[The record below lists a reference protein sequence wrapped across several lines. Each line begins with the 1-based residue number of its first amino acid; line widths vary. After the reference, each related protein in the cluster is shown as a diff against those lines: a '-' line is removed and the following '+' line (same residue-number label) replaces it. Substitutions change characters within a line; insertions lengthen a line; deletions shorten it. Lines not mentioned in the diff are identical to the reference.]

1 MCYNYTLR
9 DFLLGTVR
17 VKNGWVSEWVGW
29 SNYQK
34 KAVDSISEV
43 FKNISFIP
51 NENRKSNPSFD
62 LQSSKNILVQ
72 NITDIREWN
81 KLNIGDISIK
91 NELVVDTLMETGT
104 GKTFTFLE
112 SIYKLNRDYG
122 LSKFIILVP
131 SNPIRQGTLKNI
143 KITKEFFV
151 KEYGKNI
158 SAFNYSEKTVQ
169 NFINASDMNISV
181 LISTYQS
188 FNSASNKINKKSVEQ
203 SQIGQAKSYME
214 AIAYLK
220 PVIIIDE
227 PHRFEGK
234 QTAKYLKE
242 FNPLFTLRFGATYKN
257 DEYKNL
263 IYTLDSVDAFS
274 QGLVKAIT
282 VDTVGN
288 ENVDNHTISYTKVTG
303 ANQKEYIA
311 DIEYKDIN
319 SKSKKVKLK
328 KGDNLGIESGIEY
341 LNGYIVDKI
350 TKSEVLFLNGI
361 SLPLGESESYG
372 VLLDAMQQEIVNTA
386 IVNHFEREEELF
398 KMDIKSL
405 CLFFID
411 RVDKYLLD
419 DGSSGELAKLFEKL
433 YLKNLNGVLKRE
445 NLDEE
450 YRKYLLK
457 TKDNLKELH
466 SGYFAK
472 SKSIK
477 DEEEAIELIL
487 NKKEVLLS
495 FDSNLR
501 FIFSQWALQEGWD
514 NPNVMTLCKLA
525 PSNSKISKL
534 QQIGRGLRL
543 AVNQDGK
550 RITKENNDFDFINE
564 LFVVVPSTESDFVSS
579 IQNEISEHSVK
590 QVSKLFNEDVMV
602 KNHIAINSRS
612 AVRLLD
618 KLEELDFISINDE
631 DISEII
637 ISKEQYN
644 QKSKELE
651 TLDIKG
657 CDCEKLKEYFDSFFK
672 TTSRIKAKDRTITKD
687 KGKIKID
694 KEKFKKFKNLW
705 DTLNH
710 DAVVKYDIN
719 TKELIEKSVKKIDDD
734 FIIGGQDIIIKR
746 DIHIEDKS
754 KHDSERDSVSVQTH
768 SIFTIYE
775 FIKTLSNNT
784 KLSIQTIANILHQV
798 KKEKFELISKN
809 ENLALKKI
817 EEQLVSSIY
826 DTIINKIS
834 YDIKEIKTCNTSL
847 TDKDGNVKDFINV
860 GSLGVETY
868 KITKQNIKDKSIY
881 DESFMEVDSNIEKL
895 TIDESDDK
903 KIIVFAKLPK
913 IHIPTAHGR
922 TYNPDFGY
930 VIEQNNKKELY
941 FIVETKGYDTFDEIS
956 TKEKLQIKSAEAFFK
971 QLKENGVDVEYR
983 TKLNS
988 PELSQMISEII

>member
-1 MCYNYTLR
+1 MLKIKFDR
-9 DFLLGTVR
+9 L
-17 VKNGWVSEWVGW
+17 E
-29 SNYQK
+29 YQA
-34 KAVDSISEV
+34 KAVESISGV
-43 FKNISFIP
+43 FKNIAFTP

-62 LQSSKNILVQ
+62 FGASRQILAQ
-72 NITDIREWN
+72 NIEQIRESN
-81 KLNIGDISIK
+81 GVMTGDVDIQG
-91 NELVVDTLMETGT
+91 ELVIDTLMETGT

-169 NFINASDMNISV
+169 NYINASDQNISV
-181 LISTYQS
+181 LVSTYQS
-188 FNSASNKINKKSVEQ
+188 FNSASNKINKKGVEQ
-203 SQIGQAKSYME
+203 SLIGRAKSYME

-242 FNPLFTLRFGATYKN
+242 FNPLFTLRFGATFKRDTKGKPIYQ
-257 DEYKNL
+257 NL

-288 ENVDNHTISYTKVTG
+288 DNVDNHTILFKKVTG
-303 ANQKEYIA
+303 ANQKEYEVT
-311 DIEYKDIN
+311 IEYKDIN
-319 SKSKKVKLK
+319 SKTKSLKLK
-328 KGDNLGIESGIEY
+328 KGDNLGAKADIDY
-341 LNGYIVDKI
+341 LNSYIIEKI

-372 VLLDAMQQEIVNTA
+372 VLLDAMQTQIVDTA
-386 IVNHFEREEELF
+386 IKNHFEREEELF
-398 KMDIKSL
+398 KMDIKAL

-419 DGSSGELAKLFEKL
+419 DGSAGDLAKLFEKL
-433 YLKNLNGVLKRE
+433 YLKNLKDVLKRDS
-445 NLDEE
+445 LDEE
-450 YRKYLLK
+450 YKKYLLK
-457 TKDNLKELH
+457 TKESLKELH

-472 SKSIK
+472 SKNLK

-487 NKKEVLLS
+487 NKKEELLS

-543 AVNQDGK
+543 AVNQDGE
-550 RITKENNDFDFINE
+550 RITREDNDFDFINE

-590 QVSKLFNEDVMV
+590 QVSKLFNEDIMV
-602 KNHIAINSRS
+602 ENGIATSSRS

-618 KLEELDFISINDE
+618 ALEELGFIEID
-631 DISEII
+631 DKDMSEIV

-644 QKSKELE
+644 KKSQLLE
-651 TLDIKG
+651 NLEIKG
-657 CDCEKLKEYFDSFFK
+657 CDSQKLKEYFDSYFK
-672 TTSRIKAKDRTITKD
+672 TTSRIKAKDRSSKKD

-694 KEKFKKFKNLW
+694 KDRFNKFKNLW
-705 DTLNH
+705 DTLNY
-710 DAVVKYDIN
+710 DAIVKYDIN
-719 TKELIEKSVKKIDDD
+719 THELIEKSVQKINSD
-734 FIIGGQDIIIKR
+734 FFISGQDIVIKR
-746 DIHIEDKS
+746 DSHVEDEN
-754 KHDSERDSVSVQTH
+754 KHDSEKESVKVQTH

-784 KLSIQTIANILHQV
+784 KLSLQTIASVLHGIE
-798 KKEKFELISKN
+798 KEKFELIAKN

-817 EEQLVSSIY
+817 EEQLVSAIY

-868 KITKQNIKDKSIY
+868 KITKPKIKEKSIY
-881 DESFMEVDSNIEKL
+881 AENFMEVDSNIEKL

-903 KIIVFAKLPK
+903 KITVFAKLPK
-913 IHIPTAHGR
+913 VNIPTAHGR
-922 TYNPDFGY
+922 SYNPDFGY
-930 VIEQNNKKELY
+930 VIEQNDKKELY
-941 FIVETKGYDTFDEIS
+941 FIVETKGYDNFNEVSI
-956 TKEKLQIKSAEAFFK
+956 KEKLQIKSAEAFFE
-971 QLKENGVDVEYR
+971 QLKKQGVNVEYR

-988 PELSQMISEII
+988 PELSQMISDIQKV

>member
-1 MCYNYTLR
+1 MLKIKFDR
-9 DFLLGTVR
+9 LD
-17 VKNGWVSEWVGW
+17 
-29 SNYQK
+29 YQE
-34 KAVDSISEV
+34 KAVNSISEV
-43 FKNISFIP
+43 FKNINFIT
-51 NENRKSNPSFD
+51 NENRKSNPSFE
-62 LQSSKNILVQ
+62 LSSNRTQLANNIE
-72 NITDIREWN
+72 DIRESN
-81 KLNIGDISIK
+81 KVDIGDVSIK
-91 NELVVDTLMETGT
+91 DELVIDTLMETGT

-112 SIYKLNRDYG
+112 SIYKLNCDYG

-131 SNPIRQGTLKNI
+131 SNPIRQGTIKNI

-169 NFINASDMNISV
+169 NYINASDMNISV
-181 LISTYQS
+181 LVSTYQS
-188 FNSASNKINKKSVEQ
+188 FNSASNKINKKGVEQ
-203 SQIGQAKSYME
+203 SLIGRAKSYME

-288 ENVDNHTISYTKVTG
+288 ENVDNHTISYKSVSG
-303 ANQKEYIA
+303 RVQKDYIA
-311 DIEYKDIN
+311 TIEYKDIN
-319 SKSKKVKLK
+319 SKSKKVELK
-328 KGDNLGIESGIEY
+328 KGDNLGIESDIEY

-419 DGSSGELAKLFEKL
+419 DGSGGELAKLFEKL
-433 YLKNLNGVLKRE
+433 YLKNLNDVLKRE

-477 DEEEAIELIL
+477 DEEEAIDLIL
-487 NKKEVLLS
+487 NKKEELLS

-543 AVNQDGK
+543 AVNQDGQ
-550 RITKENNDFDFINE
+550 RITKEHNDFDFINE
-564 LFVVVPSTESDFVSS
+564 LFVVVPSTESNFVSS
-579 IQNEISEHSVK
+579 IQNEISEHSVR
-590 QVSKLFNEDVMV
+590 QVSKVFTTEIMV
-602 KNHIAINSRS
+602 ENQISTNAFT
-612 AVRLLD
+612 AVKLLT
-618 KLEELDFISINDE
+618 KLQELNFILIDEEGM
-631 DISEII
+631 SEII
-637 ISKEQYN
+637 ISKEEYSL
-644 QKSKELE
+644 KSKELE
-651 TLDIKG
+651 NLAIKG
-657 CDCEKLKEYFDSFFK
+657 CDCQKLKEYFDSFFK
-672 TTSRIKAKDRTITKD
+672 TTSRIKSKDRSGAKD

-694 KEKFKKFKNLW
+694 KDKFKKFKNLW
-705 DTLNH
+705 DTLNY

-719 TKELIEKSVKKIDDD
+719 SAVLIKKSVEKINSN
-734 FIIGGQDIIIKR
+734 FMISGQDIIIKR
-746 DIHIEDKS
+746 DSHVEDTD
-754 KHDSERDSVSVQTH
+754 KHDSLQDTVTVKTH

-784 KLSIQTIANILHQV
+784 KLSIQTIATVL
-798 KKEKFELISKN
+798 KEIEKDKFEQIAKN
-809 ENLALKKI
+809 ENMALKII
-817 EEQLVSSIY
+817 ENELVSAIY

-834 YDIKEIKTCNTSL
+834 YDIKTVKIKNTSL
-847 TDKDGNVKDFINV
+847 TKDGIVKDFISV
-860 GSLGVETY
+860 GSLGRDRY
-868 KITKQNIKDKSIY
+868 NITKKSIQEKIIY
-881 DESFMEVDSNIEKL
+881 DEKFMEIDSAIEGL
-895 TIDESDDK
+895 TIDESTHK
-903 KIIVFAKLPK
+903 KITVFAKLPK
-913 IHIPTAHGR
+913 VNIPTAHGR
-922 TYNPDFGY
+922 SYNPDFGY
-930 VIEQNNKKELY
+930 VVEQDNKKELY
-941 FIVETKGYDTFDEIS
+941 FIVETKGYDDFNDIS
-956 TKEKLQIKSAEAFFK
+956 TKEKLQIESAKAFFK
-971 QLKENGVDVEYR
+971 ELKNKSVNVEYK

-988 PELSQMISEII
+988 PELSAMISDILK

>member
-1 MCYNYTLR
+1 MSLKIKFDR
-9 DFLLGTVR
+9 LD
-17 VKNGWVSEWVGW
+17 
-29 SNYQK
+29 YQK
-34 KAVDSISEV
+34 KAVDSISNV
-43 FKNISFIP
+43 FKNILFIG

-62 LQSSKNILVQ
+62 LQKDKRNFVKNIEH
-72 NITDIREWN
+72 IREIN
-81 KLNIGDISIK
+81 KVETGDISIK
-91 NELVVDTLMETGT
+91 DELVIDTLMETGT

-112 SIYKLNRDYG
+112 SIYRLNRDYG

-158 SAFNYSEKTVQ
+158 SAFNYSEKTVA
-169 NFINASDMNISV
+169 NYINASDQNISV
-181 LISTYQS
+181 LVSTYQS
-188 FNSASNKINKKSVEQ
+188 FNSASNKINKKGVEQ
-203 SQIGQAKSYME
+203 SLIGRAKSYME

-242 FNPLFTLRFGATYKN
+242 FNPLFTLRFGATYKG
-257 DEYKNL
+257 DVYKNL

-274 QGLVKAIT
+274 SGLVKAIT
-282 VDTVGN
+282 VDTIGN
-288 ENVDNHTISYTKVTG
+288 ENVDNHTIAFENLTG
-303 ANQKEYIA
+303 TNQKDYIA
-311 DIEYKDIN
+311 TISYKDIN
-319 SKSKKVKLK
+319 SKTNRLKLS
-328 KGDNLGIESGIEY
+328 KGDNLGVSANIEY
-341 LNGYIVDKI
+341 LNSYIIEKI
-350 TKSEVLFLNGI
+350 TRNEVLFGNGI
-361 SLPLGESESYG
+361 SLTLGESESYG
-372 VLLDAMQQEIVNTA
+372 ILLDAMQTQIVDTA
-386 IVNHFEREEELF
+386 IKNHFEREEELF
-398 KMDIKSL
+398 KMNIKAL

-419 DGSSGELAKLFEKL
+419 DGSAGDLAKLFEKL
-433 YLKNLNGVLKRE
+433 YLKNLKDVLKRD

-450 YRKYLLK
+450 YKKYLLK
-457 TKDNLKELH
+457 TKENLKALH
-466 SGYFAK
+466 NGYFAK
-472 SKSIK
+472 SKNLK

-487 NKKEVLLS
+487 NKKEELLS

-543 AVNQDGK
+543 AVNQNGQ
-550 RITKENNDFDFINE
+550 RITKDDSNFNFINE
-564 LFVVVPSTESDFVSS
+564 LFVVVPSTESNFVSS
-579 IQNEISEHSVK
+579 IQNEISEHSIK
-590 QVSKLFNEDVMV
+590 QVSKLFNEEIMV
-602 KNHIAINSRS
+602 ENSIATSSRA

-618 KLEELDFISINDE
+618 KLADLGFIVINDE
-631 DISEII
+631 DMSEIV

-644 QKSKELE
+644 KQSQELE
-651 TLDIKG
+651 TLNIKA
-657 CDCEKLKEYFDSFFK
+657 CDRQKLKEYFDSYFK
-672 TTSRIKAKDRTITKD
+672 ITSRIKAKDRSSKKD

-694 KEKFKKFKNLW
+694 RDKFKKFKNLW
-705 DTLNH
+705 NTLNY

-719 TKELIEKSVKKIDDD
+719 TKELITKSVEKINAD
-734 FIIGGQDIIIKR
+734 FMISGQDIITKR
-746 DIHIEDKS
+746 DSHIEDEN
-754 KHDSERDSVSVQTH
+754 KHDSQRDSITLQTH
-768 SIFTIYE
+768 SIVTIYE

-784 KLSIQTIANILHQV
+784 KLSLQTIATVLHSI
-798 KKEKFELISKN
+798 KKEKFELIAKN

-817 EEQLVSSIY
+817 EEQLISAIY

-834 YDIKEIKTCNTSL
+834 YDIKEIRTSNTSL
-847 TDKDGNVKDFINV
+847 TDKDGKVKNSINV

-868 KITKQNIKDKSIY
+868 KITKPSIKEKSIY
-881 DESFMEVDSNIEKL
+881 AENFMEVDSNIEKL
-895 TIDESDDK
+895 TIDESDNK
-903 KIIVFAKLPK
+903 KITVFAKLPK
-913 IHIPTAHGR
+913 VNIPTAHGR
-922 TYNPDFGY
+922 SYNPDFGY

-956 TKEKLQIKSAEAFFK
+956 IKEQLQIKSAEAFFK
-971 QLKENGVDVEYR
+971 QLKLQGINVEYR

-988 PELSQMISEII
+988 PELSQIISDIQKDEGIQIQ